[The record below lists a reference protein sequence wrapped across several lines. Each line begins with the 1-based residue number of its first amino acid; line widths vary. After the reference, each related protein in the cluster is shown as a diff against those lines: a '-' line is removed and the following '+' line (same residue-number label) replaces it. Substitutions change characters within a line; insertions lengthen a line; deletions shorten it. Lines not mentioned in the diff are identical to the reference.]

1 MDHIQP
7 FFQMK
12 YICSGILYWP
22 CTFDYTFQAFGG
34 LLVAIVMKHCGNVEK
49 GYATS
54 VSLVLVAI
62 YDKIY
67 GEKQPPV
74 SINCKF
80 FVYIVPQ

>member
-1 MDHIQP
+1 M
-7 FFQMK
+7 
-12 YICSGILYWP
+12 
-22 CTFDYTFQAFGG
+22 
-34 LLVAIVMKHCGNVEK
+34 AIVMKHCGNVEK